1 MAGERSLVDQQELN
15 SGLADLLGEW
25 DEEEKK
31 VEVQGFGTTGSK
43 MPTTIQN
50 MPAQVGQI

>member
-1 MAGERSLVDQQELN
+1 MAGETSLVDQQELN

-25 DEEEKK
+25 DEEEK
-31 VEVQGFGTTGSK
+31 EEAQGGGTTGSK

-50 MPAQVGQI
+50 MPVQVGQI